1 MPAKFARYIFHVLPV
16 LVGKASHHPDLDRVL
31 LWDDSIAALEQR
43 RLPMLMLGSDWRE
56 VDSYLRL
63 RPEQFDT
70 LAHLLNQRQAWIGSW
85 YWTPHSSDTVE
96 QLVRNLL
103 LGRRS
108 AGVFGVVEE
117 VGLAGLPEHDVV
129 LPALAAG
136 FGFRYVYR
144 LGGGVSMQVVG
155 VDGFPMNCME
165 MVADPVR
172 WRATEAGDSQHMAV
186 AVYGRPFAIIEQIQ
200 QWRATLPHDDFLIT
214 NPTTL
219 GAIQPSQIVTPH
231 QPAVWGVY
239 WGVEAAYAQM
249 VTEGQTPTVP
259 FLALQQAYH
268 DVEMRAALETI
279 LQTEQASLIE
289 TTHSFH
295 ITAIKPRED
304 GAVGVIVRGVNL
316 SDERIEVTLRL
327 WRRFEHCAVV
337 RLDERPTG
345 GTLPIE
351 TDGTI
356 QFMAAP
362 SRLLTLW
369 LY

>member
-16 LVGKASHHPDLDRVL
+16 LAGEASHHPDLDRVL
-31 LWDDSIAALEQR
+31 LWNEGIAALEQR
-43 RLPMLMLGSDWRE
+43 CLPTLMLGANWQA

-63 RPEQFDT
+63 CPEQFDT
-70 LAHLLNQRQAWIGSW
+70 LARLLIQRQAWMGSW
-85 YWTPHSSDTVE
+85 YWTPQASDTVE
-96 QLVRNLL
+96 QLIRNLL

-117 VGLAGLPEHDVV
+117 VGLAGLPEHDTV
-129 LPALAAG
+129 LPVLAGG

-144 LGGGVSMQVVG
+144 LNGGVSAQVMGGDGLPMACVG
-155 VDGFPMNCME
+155 MMD
-165 MVADPVR
+165 DPVQ
-172 WRATEAGDSQHMAV
+172 WRATEAGDSQHVAV
-186 AVYGRPFAIIEQIQ
+186 AVYGRPAAILEQIH
-200 QWRATLPHDDFLIT
+200 QWRAALPQDDFLLT

-219 GAIQPSQIVTPH
+219 GAIQPSQTVTPSLSV
-231 QPAVWGVY
+231 AWGAY
-239 WGVEAAYAQM
+239 WGVEAAYAQLM
-249 VTEGQTPTVP
+249 TGGQTPAVP

-268 DVEMRAALETI
+268 DAEMREALEAILHVEQAAL
-279 LQTEQASLIE
+279 IE
-289 TTHSFH
+289 ATPAFH
-295 ITAIKPRED
+295 ITALKPRED
-304 GAVGVIVRGVNL
+304 GAAGVIVRGVNL
-316 SDERIEVTLRL
+316 GDERMEVTLRL
-327 WRRFEHCAVV
+327 WRRFDHCAVV

-351 TDGTI
+351 ADGAI